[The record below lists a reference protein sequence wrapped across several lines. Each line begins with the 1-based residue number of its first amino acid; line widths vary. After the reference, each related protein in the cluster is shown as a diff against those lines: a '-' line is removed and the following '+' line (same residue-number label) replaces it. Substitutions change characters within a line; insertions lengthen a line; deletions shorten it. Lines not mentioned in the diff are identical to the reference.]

1 MPDIDRVFGLNT
13 DLETILM
20 FAMRAI
26 VVFVLSVLFV
36 RIGGKRLFN
45 KNSAFDIVAAIML
58 GSILSRA
65 ITDSSP
71 FIPTLVAA
79 AFLVFTHR
87 FFAYLSYR
95 SNWLGKQIKG
105 RKTALIKDG
114 KLLEENM
121 RKSHITRRDLLLA
134 AREQAKLD
142 KLEDIEEANL
152 ERSGN
157 ISILPKKDSSQNN

>member
-1 MPDIDRVFGLNT
+1 MPELERLFGLNT

-20 FAMRAI
+20 FAIRAV
-26 VVFVLSVLFV
+26 VVFVLSVIFV

-71 FIPTLVAA
+71 FIPTLVSG
-79 AFLVFTHR
+79 AFLVFAHR

-95 SNWLGKQIKG
+95 SEWLGKQIKG
-105 RKTALIKDG
+105 RKTMLIKDG
-114 KLLEENM
+114 KMLKKNM
-121 RKSHITRRDLLLA
+121 RRSHITKRDLLLA
-134 AREQAKLD
+134 AREQARLD
-142 KLEDIEEANL
+142 KLEDIQEAYL

-157 ISILPKKDSSQNN
+157 ISILPKTDGDKGS